1 MTAGLPTLRGKRGRE
16 RRIGEA
22 ALRPAGSARR
32 QPDLSALLPL
42 LAGTGSF
49 ASLRERLTPA
59 TGAPATGRVAGRHV
73 GLSAVPH
80 GAKTFLAAT
89 LARVGR

>member
-59 TGAPATGRVAGRHV
+59 SGPATGRAAGRHV
-73 GLSAVPH
+73 GLSTVPH
-80 GAKTFLAAT
+80 VVERRLPQLG
-89 LARVGR
+89 VGR